1 MVSIEPM
8 EANQSQWPGT
18 ESSGSADGW
27 HVASIKT
34 EGWHGP
40 VPIPT
45 HLGDKDTS
53 VEQPLNLYPRL
64 IKHGTGKSTIYR

>member
-1 MVSIEPM
+1 MASRRL
-8 EANQSQWPGT
+8 SGT

-53 VEQPLNLYPRL
+53 VEQLLNLYPRV